1 MIQFEPGL
9 YLRRMALAASLMLAG
24 CAAPGSSTGDA
35 VERKLLSPWLTVTG
49 SAPAMQPFGVRSASG
64 YIQLMRPTAI
74 GAVHGDVYLVDA
86 GLRRIFRYDRA
97 QQSLTAFS
105 DLPADD
111 AMGLYAAPDMTV
123 YVTDPNRRRVLQFT
137 REGRLLRTF
146 SDSLNLSRPLAVA
159 LDDKNGRVLVADGLH
174 DHIVAFDRLGQP
186 LSAIDSRGGEKPH
199 LSIAGMAAGPDG
211 LYLVDRLARQVVVLD
226 VNGAYRRAFGKG
238 TLAEPG
244 AIAVDRANRVFVGDN
259 FDNTIKVY
267 VEGGLVG
274 TFGGSGGGPGQFNH
288 IAGLVES
295 QGLLYV
301 ADSLNARIQIM
312 LVAPAP
318 KPGPK
323 PAGKIQN

>member
-9 YLRRMALAASLMLAG
+9 YLKRMALVASLMLAG
-24 CAAPGSSTGDA
+24 CAAPGAPTGGDA
-35 VERKLLSPWLTVTG
+35 ERRLLSPWLTVSAG
-49 SAPAMQPFGVRSASG
+49 APAMQPFGVRRAG
-64 YIQLMRPTAI
+64 EYVQLMRPTAVS
-74 GAVHGDVYLVDA
+74 AVHGDVYLVDA

-123 YVTDPNRRRVLQFT
+123 FVTDPNRRRVLQFS

-159 LDDKNGRVLVADGLH
+159 LDDRNGRVLVADGLH

-186 LSAIDSRGGEKPH
+186 LSAIDSGLGEKRP
-199 LSIAGMAAGPDG
+199 LGIAAMADGPDG

-226 VNGAYRRAFGKG
+226 RNGAYRHAFGKG

-244 AIAVDRANRVFVGDN
+244 AIAVDRANRVFVSDT
-259 FDNTIKVY
+259 FDNSIKVY
-267 VEGGLVG
+267 AEGSLVG
-274 TFGGSGGGPGQFNH
+274 TFGGSGGAPGQFNH
-288 IAGLVES
+288 VAALAES

-318 KPGPK
+318 KPGPR
-323 PAGKIQN
+323 PAEKIQK